1 MKRLLPLLLLLASCG
16 ERDPR
21 DIPYAEF
28 STHDS
33 AMGMRAIESMTD
45 EEKELMTAGFLSY
58 ARDTN
63 ELKRKT
69 INQLI
74 ERGREIQG
82 AGTTR

>member
-1 MKRLLPLLLLLASCG
+1 MKRLLLLLLLAGCG

-21 DIPYAEF
+21 DIPYEEF
-28 STHDS
+28 STRDS
-33 AMGMRAIESMTD
+33 AMGMRAIESMTR
-45 EEKELMTAGFLSY
+45 EERELMTIGFESY
-58 ARDTN
+58 MRDTN

-74 ERGREIQG
+74 EKGREIQG